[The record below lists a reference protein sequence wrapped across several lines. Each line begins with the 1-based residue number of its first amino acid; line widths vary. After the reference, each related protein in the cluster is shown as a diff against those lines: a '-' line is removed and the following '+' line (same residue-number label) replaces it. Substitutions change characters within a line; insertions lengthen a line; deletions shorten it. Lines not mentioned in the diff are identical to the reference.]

1 MKTPPTK
8 KRQALSALL
17 PWYVTGTLD
26 AADKASVER
35 AIAVDVGL
43 RAELELVKE
52 DRDVTRALAEEDLV
66 PASMAA
72 RFDALF
78 AQEEAGAHAAPLH
91 RTADRPGL
99 LERLGTFLAQPRRLV
114 LAAAAIALIIAVQ
127 AGAILNLVGER
138 STAPGFSTASGPGES
153 GGPAVLVQFLPDLTL
168 AEIDAWLTTN
178 KARITDGPLPGG
190 LYRVQ
195 FEAETDENSL
205 TLAERL
211 RGQRNL
217 FSLVLPAQ

>member
-1 MKTPPTK
+1 VST
-8 KRQALSALL
+8 LL

-26 AADKASVER
+26 AADKALVER

-52 DRDVTRALAEEDLV
+52 DRDVTRVLAGEDLV

-78 AQEEAGAHAAPLH
+78 AQEEAGTLHAAPLH
-91 RTADRPGL
+91 RAAAKPGL
-99 LERLGTFLAQPRRLV
+99 LERLSTFLAQPRRLV
-114 LAAAAIALIIAVQ
+114 LAAAAIALIMAVQ

-153 GGPAVLVQFLPDLTL
+153 DGLAVLVQFLPELTL
-168 AEIDAWLTTN
+168 AEINAWLTTN

-190 LYRVQ
+190 LYRVR
-195 FEAETDENSL
+195 FESESDENS
-205 TLAERL
+205 TSLAERL
-211 RGQRNL
+211 RGQRDL